1 MTTGRAGVCV
11 RRSVGTDD
19 LFFVVQRVARL
30 RRDLFV
36 SRASASRR
44 LNSNSDGESNP
55 WQETERDFSDQR
67 LNVGDAMLLAFDLH
81 KNSTLVEL
89 K

>member
-1 MTTGRAGVCV
+1 MIYFLSYSALRV
-11 RRSVGTDD
+11 
-19 LFFVVQRVARL
+19 RVAIF
-30 RRDLFV
+30 LFSSV
-36 SRASASRR
+36 SEST
-44 LNSNSDGESNP
+44 SNSDGESNP